1 MHADYAHVC
10 TCECALVCYIRE
22 YLHNF
27 YNTNIT
33 SLYNT
38 SCGIAICYYHTECF
52 PFSSSKSPALD
63 LVHYPSHAR
72 VILNK
77 VKKFVDDIILPN
89 EQVRATIRAA
99 L

>member
-1 MHADYAHVC
+1 MHADYVHVR

-22 YLHNF
+22 YLHNCTALILH
-27 YNTNIT
+27 YCI
-33 SLYNT
+33 NT
-38 SCGIAICYYHTECF
+38 SCGIAICHYHTECL

-72 VILNK
+72 IILNK

-89 EQVRATIRAA
+89 EQVRATIRVA